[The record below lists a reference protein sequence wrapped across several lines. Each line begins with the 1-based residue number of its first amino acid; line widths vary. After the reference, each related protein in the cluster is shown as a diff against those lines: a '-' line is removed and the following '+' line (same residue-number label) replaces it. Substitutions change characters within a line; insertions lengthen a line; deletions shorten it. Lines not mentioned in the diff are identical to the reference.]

1 MSYHH
6 RHAMIWAPRAHMVT
20 MGGQSW
26 NGVTLSEE
34 EPRHKGRLPRRRRVT
49 TRVLIGVAVVLLV
62 LSTVFVIAYKKL
74 EGNIHAISIGN
85 ALGNDRPHAVHVQ
98 GPKEP
103 LNILVMGSDNRD
115 GTNIGGDTPGL
126 SDTTIL
132 LHLSADRKRAYGVS
146 IPRDAMVER
155 PDCKSKDG
163 KNTIAGGL
171 TQFNAAYAIGGPL
184 CTIRTVEKITD
195 IRIDHFVVINFAGF
209 KDMVNAV
216 NGVQVC
222 VPSEVNDT
230 VGHIHLPAGTY
241 KVNGNQALDYVR
253 VRHGIGAET
262 GDIGRMKRQQA
273 FISAMIK
280 KVVSKGTLANP
291 VRLYRFLDA
300 ATRSLTTDTG
310 FAHLKELASLGSS
323 LKNIGL
329 DNIQFITIPNQPYAP
344 DPNRLQLA
352 PEARDVW
359 RKIRFDRPLGK
370 LSAGALS
377 PGSKPGGNPSN
388 SASPSPSGAPSS
400 NPSQSTGET
409 TAERKQEAEA
419 AGLCA

>member
-1 MSYHH
+1 M
-6 RHAMIWAPRAHMVT
+6 
-20 MGGQSW
+20 
-26 NGVTLSEE
+26 SEE
-34 EPRHKGRLPRRRRVT
+34 EPRHKGRLPRRRRIT
-49 TRVLIGVAVVLLV
+49 KLVLIGLAIVLAVG
-62 LSTVFVIAYKKL
+62 SGIFVYVYKKL
-74 EGNIHAISIGN
+74 EGNINAISIGN
-85 ALGNDRPHAVHVQ
+85 ALGTDRPKPVEVS

-103 LNILVMGSDNRD
+103 LNVLVMGSDNRD

-146 IPRDAMVER
+146 IPRDTMVER
-155 PDCKSKDG
+155 PECKSKNG
-163 KNTIAGGL
+163 KKTVPGGL
-171 TQFNAAYAIGGPL
+171 IQFNTAYAVGGPL

-195 IRIDHFVVINFAGF
+195 VRIDHFVVINFAGF

-222 VPSEVNDT
+222 VPTEVNDN

-241 KVNGNQALDYVR
+241 KVNGAQALDYVR
-253 VRHGIGAET
+253 VRHGIGAAT

-291 VRLYRFLDA
+291 VRLYKFLDA
-300 ATRSLTTDTG
+300 ATRSLTTDSG

-329 DNIQFITIPNQPYAP
+329 DNIQFVTVPNQTYAP

-352 PEARDVW
+352 PDASELW
-359 RKIRFDRPLGK
+359 RRIRFDRSLGK
-370 LSAGALS
+370 FSEGALS
-377 PGSKPGGNPSN
+377 PGSKPGGNPSH
-388 SASPSPSGAPSS
+388 SASPSPSGSPSS
-400 NPSQSTGET
+400 KPSEPSGQS

>member
-1 MSYHH
+1 
-6 RHAMIWAPRAHMVT
+6 
-20 MGGQSW
+20 
-26 NGVTLSEE
+26 LSEG

-49 TRVLIGVAVVLLV
+49 NKILIGLAIVLVVVSSAV
-62 LSTVFVIAYKKL
+62 VIAYKKL
-74 EGNIHAISIGN
+74 EGNINGISITE
-85 ALGNDRPHAVHVQ
+85 ALGNDRPDQVKVE
-98 GPKEP
+98 GPKKP

-132 LHLSADRKRAYGVS
+132 LHPSADRSRAYGVS
-146 IPRDAMVER
+146 IPRDSMVER
-155 PDCKSKDG
+155 PDCQSKDG
-163 KNTIAGGL
+163 KKTIPGGL
-171 TQFNAAYAIGGPL
+171 IQFNTAYAVGGPA
-184 CTIRTVEKITD
+184 CTIKTLEKITD

-216 NGVQVC
+216 NGVEVC
-222 VPSEVNDT
+222 VPEEVNDD

-262 GDIGRMKRQQA
+262 GDIGRMKRQQT
-273 FISAMIK
+273 FIASMIK

-291 VRLYRFLDA
+291 VRLYKFLDA
-300 ATRSLTTDTG
+300 ATKSLTTDTG

-329 DNIQFITIPNQPYAP
+329 DNVQFITVPNEPYEP
-344 DPNRLQLA
+344 DPNRLQIA
-352 PEARDVW
+352 PEAKDLW
-359 RKIRFDRPLGK
+359 RKIRFDKPLGK
-370 LSAGALS
+370 LGAEAVT
-377 PGSKPGGNPSN
+377 PGTKPGAKPSG
-388 SASPSPSGAPSS
+388 SASPSPDGSPSS
-400 NPSQSTGET
+400 SPSGPGGPSNE
-409 TAERKQEAEA
+409 ERKQQAEE